1 MIQVI
6 LLKDI
11 KRLGKAGDVKR
22 VANGYARNYLIPRG
36 LAVVATAQ
44 ATKQARELLT
54 AESRRTQI
62 EVTGA
67 ESLAE
72 IVDKLSFTFKVRAGD
87 TGTLYGSI
95 TNADIATRMEKEMG
109 QAFDKRK
116 ILLDQPI
123 KELGTYSVEVKL
135 MSNISPTIT
144 VVVEQETEE

>member
-36 LAVVATAQ
+36 LAAVATAQ
-44 ATKQARELLT
+44 AIKQARERLA

-62 EVTGA
+62 EVTSA

-72 IVDKLSFTFKVRAGD
+72 IVDRLSFTFVVNAGD

-95 TNADIATRMEKEMG
+95 TNADIATRLEKEIG

-116 ILLDQPI
+116 ILLEQPI
-123 KELGTYSVEVKL
+123 KELGTYAVEVKL
-135 MSNISPTIT
+135 MSDITPTVT
-144 VVVEQETEE
+144 VVVEQEAGE

>member
-36 LAVVATAQ
+36 LAAVATTQ
-44 ATKQARELLT
+44 AIKQARERLA

-62 EVTGA
+62 EVTSA

-72 IVDKLSFTFKVRAGD
+72 IVDKLSFTFRVNAGD

-95 TNADIATRMEKEMG
+95 TNADIATRLEKEIG

-116 ILLDQPI
+116 ILLEQPI
-123 KELGTYSVEVKL
+123 KELGTYTVEVKL
-135 MSNISPTIT
+135 ISNVTPTVT
-144 VVVEQETEE
+144 VVVEQEAGE